1 MKNYHF
7 KLILTFYVIS
17 AMVVFIAGICLSL
30 SLRAL
35 PDSYEIIMQ
44 TLAVTFITMAILAII
59 YITTALITYKRIVEP
74 MSRMLKSANPYEKLD
89 YLQTDNEDLDEVI
102 EGLRKDLITARNQKK
117 QTDTI
122 LKHMT
127 DGVIA
132 FDMEGSVTYI
142 NPAAKYMLELKDTD
156 NSFEKIFSK
165 YKDINMEKI
174 IYLESWTSSEQKIE
188 NKQGTMSL
196 FFVPFK
202 DEINRPTGVLV
213 VIQDITEH
221 VKLDNMRKEFVADV
235 SHELKTPLTS
245 IKGFSE
251 TLLDGVDDEKTKT
264 HFLEIIN
271 DNADRMERLVQD
283 LLTLSKYDNK
293 KDSISKT
300 EFDLGELTKKCAE
313 KFEIEV
319 KKNNQKLECFVTAD
333 VPKVYADIYGIERVI
348 INIISNSVKYTKEG
362 GKIDVY
368 VGFVHND
375 AYVKIKDTGIG
386 IPEKDLDRI
395 FDRFYR
401 VDKARSRKL
410 GGTGLGLSIAKEII
424 EQNGGNI
431 SIKSEL
437 GKGTEVVLRI
447 PVSKEE

>member
-174 IYLESWTSSEQKIE
+174 IYLESWTSSEQKI
-188 NKQGTMSL
+188 
-196 FFVPFK
+196 
-202 DEINRPTGVLV
+202 
-213 VIQDITEH
+213 
-221 VKLDNMRKEFVADV
+221 
-235 SHELKTPLTS
+235 
-245 IKGFSE
+245 
-251 TLLDGVDDEKTKT
+251 
-264 HFLEIIN
+264 
-271 DNADRMERLVQD
+271 
-283 LLTLSKYDNK
+283 
-293 KDSISKT
+293 
-300 EFDLGELTKKCAE
+300 
-313 KFEIEV
+313 
-319 KKNNQKLECFVTAD
+319 
-333 VPKVYADIYGIERVI
+333 
-348 INIISNSVKYTKEG
+348 
-362 GKIDVY
+362 
-368 VGFVHND
+368 
-375 AYVKIKDTGIG
+375 
-386 IPEKDLDRI
+386 
-395 FDRFYR
+395 
-401 VDKARSRKL
+401 
-410 GGTGLGLSIAKEII
+410 
-424 EQNGGNI
+424 
-431 SIKSEL
+431 
-437 GKGTEVVLRI
+437 
-447 PVSKEE
+447 